1 MITKTVKQPGKI
13 AMLHICIVIFLGC
26 FFFGVFVANLWLRDE
41 NLWMGFVF
49 ETQIQNLANSGQNWQ
64 EIMWQILPVRMIPWV
79 LLLVIWN
86 FSWGNLFL
94 NLWVGWLGLS
104 GGFVFA
110 SYLCRYGFFGIFYM
124 LVSGFPQILLYLAAY
139 VLLVLL
145 WDARRNMH
153 WNKRNQIPGSVG
165 MGSHRE
171 TVLFLLLVLL
181 DSGIYVLGIWLE
193 CSVNPWILKVLG
205 MR

>member
-1 MITKTVKQPGKI
+1 MITTTVKQPGKI
-13 AMLHICIVIFLGC
+13 AMLHICMVIFLGC
-26 FFFGVFVANLWLRDE
+26 FFLGVFVANLWLRDE

-49 ETQIQNLANSGQNWQ
+49 ETQVKNLANAGQNWQ
-64 EIMWQILPVRMIPWV
+64 EIMCQVLPVRLIPWA

-86 FSWGNLFL
+86 FSRGNLFL
-94 NLWVGWLGLS
+94 NLWIGWFGLS

-110 SYLCRYGFFGIFYM
+110 SCLCRYGFSGIFYM
-124 LVSGFPQILLYLAAY
+124 LLSGFPQILLYLAAY
-139 VLLVLL
+139 ILLVLL
-145 WDARRNMH
+145 WDARRNMR
-153 WNKRNQIPGSVG
+153 WNRRNQIPGNVG
-165 MGSHRE
+165 NQRE

-193 CSVNPWILKVLG
+193 CSVNPWILKVLA

>member
-1 MITKTVKQPGKI
+1 
-13 AMLHICIVIFLGC
+13 MLHICMVIFLGC
-26 FFFGVFVANLWLRDE
+26 FFLGVFVANLWLRDE

-49 ETQIQNLANSGQNWQ
+49 ETQVKNLANSGQNWQ
-64 EIMWQILPVRMIPWV
+64 EIMWQVLPVRMIPWV

-86 FSWGNLFL
+86 FSWGKLFFDF
-94 NLWVGWLGLS
+94 WVGWLGLS

-110 SYLCRYGFFGIFYM
+110 SCLCRYGFSGIFYM
-124 LVSGFPQILLYLAAY
+124 LLSGFPQILLYLVAY

-153 WNKRNQIPGSVG
+153 WNRRNQIPGGVG
-165 MGSHRE
+165 TGSHRE
-171 TVLFLLLVLL
+171 TVIFLLLVLL

-193 CSVNPWILKVLG
+193 CSVNPWILKVLAMG
-205 MR
+205 

>member
-1 MITKTVKQPGKI
+1 
-13 AMLHICIVIFLGC
+13 MLHICMVIFLGC
-26 FFFGVFVANLWLRDE
+26 FFFGVFMANLWLRDE

-49 ETQIQNLANSGQNWQ
+49 ETQVKNLANSGQNWQ
-64 EIMWQILPVRMIPWV
+64 EIMWQVLPVRMIPWV

-86 FSWGNLFL
+86 FSWGKLFFDF
-94 NLWVGWLGLS
+94 WVGWLGLS

-110 SYLCRYGFFGIFYM
+110 SCLCRYGFSGIFYM
-124 LVSGFPQILLYLAAY
+124 LLSGFPQILLYLVAY

-153 WNKRNQIPGSVG
+153 WNRRNQIPGGVG
-165 MGSHRE
+165 TGSHRE
-171 TVLFLLLVLL
+171 TVIFLLLVLL

-193 CSVNPWILKVLG
+193 CSVNPWILKVLAMG
-205 MR
+205 